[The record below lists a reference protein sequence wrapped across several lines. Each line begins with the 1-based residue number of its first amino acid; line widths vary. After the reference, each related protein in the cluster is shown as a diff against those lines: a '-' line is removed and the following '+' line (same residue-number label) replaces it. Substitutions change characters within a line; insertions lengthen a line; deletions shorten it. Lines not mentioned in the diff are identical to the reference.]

1 MALVTGALGSVI
13 PKLYELVKDEYDM
26 QTGLRKKITCLARDL
41 ESMHAALRKVADV
54 PSDQLDDGV
63 KLWARDVRE
72 LSYDVEDILDRFLVR
87 VDGREAHDPNRFKR
101 AAKKIRK
108 LFNKSKARHQIN
120 GMIKTI
126 NEQAAVVAERHG
138 RYEAKDIVSKPAAKS
153 TLDPRLAAMYKEATQ
168 LIGIEKPSAQLISML
183 SLAQG
188 DEASNKKMKIVSVV
202 GTGGLGKTT
211 LAKAVY
217 DKVKGEFQ
225 CRAFVSVGRNPDLKK
240 VFRDVLIELDKEKYM
255 DPKMTILDEK
265 QLIDELR
272 EFLGSKRYE
281 STTTPNFTLHTNS
294 R

>member
-1 MALVTGALGSVI
+1 
-13 PKLYELVKDEYDM
+13 
-26 QTGLRKKITCLARDL
+26 
-41 ESMHAALRKVADV
+41 
-54 PSDQLDDGV
+54 
-63 KLWARDVRE
+63 
-72 LSYDVEDILDRFLVR
+72 
-87 VDGREAHDPNRFKR
+87 
-101 AAKKIRK
+101 
-108 LFNKSKARHQIN
+108 
-120 GMIKTI
+120 
-126 NEQAAVVAERHG
+126 
-138 RYEAKDIVSKPAAKS
+138 
-153 TLDPRLAAMYKEATQ
+153 
-168 LIGIEKPSAQLISML
+168 L